1 LLATIDD
8 SLQFLRGVQQEA
20 LILVKKNGAPIRHL
34 LRALRS
40 RNYRLFV
47 AGQGVSLVGTWMQ
60 HVAMS
65 WLVYRITDSAM
76 LLGVVGFT
84 SQIPTFLISPV
95 AGVFADRWDRRRL
108 LLATQSLAMLQ
119 AAFLAVVV
127 LAGIVQVWHIILLSL
142 ILGVVNAFDIPI
154 RQAFVVEMVEQREDL
169 GNAIALNSSL
179 VNGARLIGPAI
190 AGLLVVSVGE
200 GICFILN
207 ALSYFAVIVALASM
221 RLHPAASP
229 QAPLPKRNL
238 RQELYAGF
246 IYAYNFGP
254 IRSILLLLALVSLMG
269 MPYAVLVPVFAK
281 EILHGGAHTFGF
293 LMTAAGSGALVGTL
307 YLASRQS
314 VRGLGLVIVR
324 ATVLFAIGVATFA
337 LSSNF
342 ILSLAALALAGFGA
356 MTLVASCNTVL
367 QTILDEDKR
376 GRVMSFF
383 TMAFIGVAPF
393 GSLGAGAMA
402 GIIGPRDTLLLGGVG
417 CLVGA
422 AVFARHLPQIR
433 EKVRPIYLR
442 MGIIRE
448 VATGMAT
455 AAEQP
460 PLPGEHGSEE

>member
-1 LLATIDD
+1 MGTTEGKAIQGTPL
-8 SLQFLRGVQQEA
+8 
-20 LILVKKNGAPIRHL
+20 RHL

-40 RNYRLFV
+40 RNYRLFL

-65 WLVYRITDSAM
+65 WLVYRLTGSAL

-84 SQIPTFLISPV
+84 SQIPTLFLSPV
-95 AGVFADRWDRRRL
+95 AGVLADRWNRRRL

-119 AAFLAVVV
+119 AALLALVV
-127 LAGIVQVWHIILLSL
+127 LTGVVQVWQIILLSL

-154 RQAFVVEMVEQREDL
+154 RQSFVVEMVEQREDL

-190 AGLLVVSVGE
+190 AGLLIASVGE

-207 ALSYFAVIVALASM
+207 ALSYLAVIVALAAM
-221 RLHPAASP
+221 HLPPAANP
-229 QAPLPKRNL
+229 RPARRPILHEL
-238 RQELYAGF
+238 QEGFLYA
-246 IYAYNFGP
+246 YRFGP

-269 MPYAVLVPVFAK
+269 MPYSVLVPVFAK
-281 EILHGGAHTFGF
+281 DILHGGAHTFGF
-293 LMTAAGSGALVGTL
+293 LMTAAGSGALIGTL
-307 YLASRQS
+307 YLASRRS
-314 VRGLGLVIVR
+314 VRGLGRVIVR
-324 ATVLFAIGVATFA
+324 ATILFALGIATFA
-337 LSSNF
+337 LSGNF
-342 ILSLAALALAGFGA
+342 PLSLAALALAGFGG

-402 GIIGPRDTLLLGGVG
+402 GILGPRDTLLLGGAG
-417 CLVGA
+417 CLIGA

-442 MGIIRE
+442 MGIIQE

-460 PLPGEHGSEE
+460 PLPEERRSEE

>member
-1 LLATIDD
+1 M
-8 SLQFLRGVQQEA
+8 VE
-20 LILVKKNGAPIRHL
+20 KKWLPIRHL

-65 WLVYRITDSAM
+65 WLVYRLTGSAM

-84 SQIPTFLISPV
+84 SQIPTLFIAPV

-119 AAFLAVVV
+119 AVILALVV
-127 LAGIVQVWHIILLSL
+127 LTGIVQVWQIIVLSL
-142 ILGVVNAFDIPI
+142 ILGMVNAFDIPI
-154 RQAFVVEMVEQREDL
+154 RQSFVVEMVDQREDL
-169 GNAIALNSSL
+169 GNAIALNSSM

-190 AGLLVVSVGE
+190 AGLLVASVGE
-200 GICFILN
+200 GICFVLN
-207 ALSYFAVIVALASM
+207 ALSYLAVIMALAAM
-221 RLHPAASP
+221 RIPPASP
-229 QAPLPKRNL
+229 RPHSRRHILHEL
-238 RQELYAGF
+238 QEGF
-246 IYAYNFGP
+246 MYAYRFGP

-269 MPYAVLVPVFAK
+269 MPYSVLVPVFAK

-314 VRGLGLVIVR
+314 VRGLGWVIVR
-324 ATVLFAIGVATFA
+324 ATILFAVGIAAFA
-337 LSSNF
+337 LSRNF
-342 ILSLAALALAGFGA
+342 SLSLAALALAGFGA
-356 MTLVASCNTVL
+356 MTIVASCNTVL

-393 GSLGAGAMA
+393 GSLGAGSMA
-402 GIIGPRDTLLLGGVG
+402 GIIGPRDTLLLGGLG

-442 MGIIRE
+442 MGIIQE
-448 VATGMAT
+448 VANGLET

-460 PLPGEHGSEE
+460 PLPESVGLKDDGD

>member
-1 LLATIDD
+1 LD
-8 SLQFLRGVQQEA
+8 E
-20 LILVKKNGAPIRHL
+20 KKGAPIRHL

-40 RNYRLFV
+40 RNYRLFL

-60 HVAMS
+60 YVAMS
-65 WLVYRITDSAM
+65 WLVYRLTGSSM

-84 SQIPTFLISPV
+84 SQIPTLFISPL
-95 AGVFADRWDRRRL
+95 AGVLADRWDRRRL
-108 LLATQSLAMLQ
+108 LLVTQSLAMLQ
-119 AAFLAVVV
+119 AAFLALVV
-127 LAGIVQVWHIILLSL
+127 LTGVVQVWQIILLSL
-142 ILGVVNAFDIPI
+142 ILGIVNAFDIPI
-154 RQAFVVEMVEQREDL
+154 RQSFVVEMVDQREDL

-190 AGLLVVSVGE
+190 AGLLIASVGE
-200 GICFILN
+200 GVCFVLN
-207 ALSYFAVIVALASM
+207 ALSYLAVIVALAAM
-221 RLHPAASP
+221 RIP
-229 QAPLPKRNL
+229 QASQRQHPRRHILHEL
-238 RQELYAGF
+238 REGF
-246 IYAYNFGP
+246 LYAYNFAP

-269 MPYAVLVPVFAK
+269 MPYSVLVPVFAK
-281 EILHGGAHTFGF
+281 DILHGGAHTFGF

-314 VRGLGLVIVR
+314 VRGLGRVIVR
-324 ATVLFAIGVATFA
+324 ATILFAVGIAAFA
-337 LSSNF
+337 LSRNF

-393 GSLGAGAMA
+393 GSLGAGTMA
-402 GIIGPRDTLLLGGVG
+402 GIIGPRDTLLLGGIG

-442 MGIIRE
+442 MGIIQE
-448 VATGMAT
+448 VANGLET

-460 PLPGEHGSEE
+460 PLPVSGGPEEDGALKT

>member
-1 LLATIDD
+1 
-8 SLQFLRGVQQEA
+8 
-20 LILVKKNGAPIRHL
+20 
-34 LRALRS
+34 
-40 RNYRLFV
+40 
-47 AGQGVSLVGTWMQ
+47 MQ

-65 WLVYRITDSAM
+65 WLVYRLTGSAI

-84 SQIPTFLISPV
+84 SQIPTLFISPV
-95 AGVFADRWDRRRL
+95 AGVLADRWDRRRL

-119 AAFLAVVV
+119 AAFLALVV
-127 LAGIVQVWHIILLSL
+127 LTGVVQVWQIILMSL

-154 RQAFVVEMVEQREDL
+154 RQSFVVEMVEHREDL
-169 GNAIALNSSL
+169 GNAIALTSSL

-190 AGLLVVSVGE
+190 AGLLIASVGE

-207 ALSYFAVIVALASM
+207 ALSYLAVIVALAAM
-221 RLHPAASP
+221 RLSPAASP
-229 QAPLPKRNL
+229 RHARRPILHEL
-238 RQELYAGF
+238 QEGF
-246 IYAYNFGP
+246 MYAYRFGP

-269 MPYAVLVPVFAK
+269 MPYSVLVPVFAK
-281 EILHGGAHTFGF
+281 DILHGGAHTFGF

-307 YLASRQS
+307 YLASRRS
-314 VRGLGLVIVR
+314 VRGLGRVIVR
-324 ATVLFAIGVATFA
+324 ATILFAVGIATFA
-337 LSSNF
+337 LSGNF
-342 ILSLAALALAGFGA
+342 LLSLAALAVAGFGA

-402 GIIGPRDTLLLGGVG
+402 GILGPRDTLLLGGVG

-442 MGIIRE
+442 MGIIQE
-448 VATGMAT
+448 VANGLET

-460 PLPGEHGSEE
+460 PLVESVERKDDRV